1 MTRFVAILAVGLA
14 AASAFA
20 DEFPVATSK
29 KGLQVQMTDDA
40 LALGI
45 RHATLN
51 LRVDALMDAKPQP
64 DSLIWKGQGGDV
76 HFNRAALERFDR
88 QVRPLS
94 EAGVIVYAI
103 LLAGPG
109 PLGHP
114 KADATPPNGLVA
126 FDTVTPEGA
135 ARFRACME
143 FIADRYS
150 KPPYPNGR
158 VAGYIVGNEVNSHFW
173 WYNLGPASMEEVA
186 VEYERAVR
194 LVHESVRKSSPSAR
208 VYLSLEHHWAVSYH
222 RDAQKSCAGRALLD
236 AFAANALR
244 NGDFEWHLAFHPY
257 PENLFEPRSWLD
269 RSALPNPDSPRV
281 TFKNLQVLRDYLRRP
296 ELLWNG
302 RARSIIL
309 SEQGFHAADGEAGE
323 LNQAAGF
330 VYAWNQVEALDG
342 IDAFILHRH
351 VDHAGEGGLNLGLWT
366 RKPGSIADPDRRRRL
381 YDVFRAAGTPDQAA
395 AFSFSAAPEDRV
407 LRQESPVREP

>member
-1 MTRFVAILAVGLA
+1 MRRLVAILAAGLA
-14 AASAFA
+14 ASRSLA
-20 DEFPVATSK
+20 DEFPVVDSK
-29 KGLQVQMTDDA
+29 KGLQVQMTEDA
-40 LALGI
+40 ISLGI
-45 RHATLN
+45 RHAALN
-51 LRVDALMDAKPQP
+51 LRLDALLDAKPQP
-64 DSLIWKGQGGDV
+64 DSLAWKGQGGGL
-76 HFNRAALERFDR
+76 HFRRAAVETFDR

-114 KADATPPNGLVA
+114 KADAHPPNGLVA
-126 FDTVTPEGA
+126 FDTVTPDGA

-158 VAGYIVGNEVNSHFW
+158 VAGFIVGNEVNSHWW
-173 WYNLGPASMEEVA
+173 WYNMGPASMEEVA
-186 VEYERAVR
+186 AGYERAVR
-194 LVHESVRKSSPSAR
+194 IVHEAVREVSPSAR

-222 RDAQKSCAGRALLD
+222 RDAQKACAGRALLD
-236 AFAANALR
+236 SFAANARR
-244 NGDFEWHLAFHPY
+244 NGDFDWHLAFHPY
-257 PENLFEPRSWLD
+257 PENLLEPRSWLD
-269 RSALPNPDSPRV
+269 RTALPNPDSPRI

-309 SEQGFHAADGEAGE
+309 SEQGFHAAGGEAGE

-330 VYAWNQVEALDG
+330 VHAWKQVEALDG

-351 VDHAGEGGLNLGLWT
+351 VDHAEEGGLNLGLWT
-366 RKPGSIADPDRRRRL
+366 RKPGSIAAPGRRRRM

-395 AFSFSAAPEDRV
+395 AFSFAQPLMDAETRP
-407 LRQESPVREP
+407 